1 MNSTCPSS
9 ARTTP
14 TPRVPNNILTVLP
27 EILLQMGVDVTEI
40 TREGRTITASAP
52 QADTLAEF
60 LQDRIHPG
68 SYILTTTFLKKAPGR
83 LQRYA
88 QKTVSVRAARIPFL
102 AWLDANGAPESINLV
117 IQKETLKEILQ

>member
-1 MNSTCPSS
+1 M
-9 ARTTP
+9 
-14 TPRVPNNILTVLP
+14 
-27 EILLQMGVDVTEI
+27 QMGVDVTEI
-40 TREGRTITASAP
+40 TREGHTVTASAP

-60 LQDRIHPG
+60 QRDRVHPG

-102 AWLDANGAPESINLV
+102 TWLDANGAPESVNLV
-117 IQKETLKEILQ
+117 LRKETLKEILR